1 MLSEQPPLIAV
12 PTELSDEA
20 AAKLLEWLYEF
31 AAKLESYYAAQLLR
45 HYHRADAREQPLCRD
60 DEAPF

>member
-45 HYHRADAREQPLCRD
+45 HYHRADAPQQPLWPD
-60 DEAPF
+60 DEPPF